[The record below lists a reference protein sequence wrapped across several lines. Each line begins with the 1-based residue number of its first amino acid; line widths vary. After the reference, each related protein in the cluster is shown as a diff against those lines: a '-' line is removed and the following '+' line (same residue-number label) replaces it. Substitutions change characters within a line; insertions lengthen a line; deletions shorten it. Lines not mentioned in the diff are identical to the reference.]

1 MRERTEQEWIRLLK
15 DSKELDP
22 DPEYVQKTREKI
34 LSEARK
40 SSSSVK
46 KRSWKTI
53 WPTMVAVCLAAV
65 LTITVLNHQE
75 PTPQPSF
82 STYSHPEPISKP
94 IQVNKDTE
102 VFIYN
107 THSWESFETREIN
120 GYNKK
125 KNVQTV
131 SKSLEHYLEQESI
144 PTTIDDTDYT
154 KLLMEKDMELQDSYE
169 LSRKSVQNAVQAYPK
184 VQLVLDIHRDD
195 AVGER
200 ETTTTKING
209 KNVAKVQFFVS
220 NTHPSYEENLKVAA
234 QLDRILNEM
243 YPGISRGILKERE
256 RPYHNPVS
264 YNQDL
269 HPGALLINIGGVE
282 NTLKEEERTTKI
294 LATVIKRALQE
305 QQN

>member
-15 DSKELDP
+15 ESKELDP
-22 DPEYVQKTREKI
+22 DPEYVRKTREKI

-40 SSSSVK
+40 SPSSVR

-53 WPTMVAVCLAAV
+53 WPTMMAICLVAV
-65 LTITVLNHQE
+65 LTITVLNHQA
-75 PTPQPSF
+75 PTPQTSLPTS
-82 STYSHPEPISKP
+82 SHPEPVSKS

-107 THSWESFETREIN
+107 THSWESFETKKIN
-120 GYNKK
+120 GYNQE

-131 SKSLEHYLEQESI
+131 AKSLGRYLTQESV

-154 KLLMEKDMELQDSYE
+154 KLLMEKDMDFQDSYE
-169 LSRKSVQNAVQAYPK
+169 LSRKSVQKAVQAHPK

-200 ETTTTKING
+200 ETTTTKIDG
-209 KNVAKVQFFVS
+209 KDAAKVQFFVS
-220 NTHPSYEENLKVAA
+220 NTHPSYEGNLKVATH
-234 QLDRILNEM
+234 LDRILNEM
-243 YPGISRGILKERE
+243 YPGISRGILKEGDS
-256 RPYHNPVS
+256 PYHNPVS

-294 LATVIKRALQE
+294 LATAIKRALQE

>member
-15 DSKELDP
+15 ESKELDP
-22 DPEYVQKTREKI
+22 DPEYVRKTREKI

-40 SSSSVK
+40 SPSSVK
-46 KRSWKTI
+46 KRSWKTL
-53 WPTMVAVCLAAV
+53 WPTMIAVCLAAV
-65 LTITVLNHQE
+65 LTITVLNHQVPKPQSSS
-75 PTPQPSF
+75 PTS
-82 STYSHPEPISKP
+82 SHHEPISKS

-107 THSWESFETREIN
+107 THSWESFETKKIN
-120 GYNKK
+120 GYNRK

-131 SKSLEHYLEQESI
+131 AKSLGHYLTKESV

-154 KLLMEKDMELQDSYE
+154 KLLMEKDMNFQDSYE
-169 LSRKSVQNAVQAYPK
+169 LSRKSVQKAVQAYPK

-195 AVGER
+195 AIGER
-200 ETTTTKING
+200 ETTTTKVNG

-220 NTHPSYEENLKVAA
+220 NTHLSYEENLKTAVK
-234 QLDRILNEM
+234 LDRILNEI
-243 YPGISRGILKERE
+243 YPGISRGILKEDE

-294 LATVIKRALQE
+294 LANVIKHTLQE
-305 QQN
+305 Q

>member
-15 DSKELDP
+15 ESKELDP
-22 DPEYVQKTREKI
+22 DREYVRKTREKI

-40 SSSSVK
+40 SPSSVR

-53 WPTMVAVCLAAV
+53 WPTMMAVCLAAV
-65 LTITVLNHQE
+65 LAITVLNYKT
-75 PTPQPSF
+75 PTPQPLS
-82 STYSHPEPISKP
+82 STYSHPEPISNP
-94 IQVNKDTE
+94 IEVNKDTE

-107 THSWESFETREIN
+107 THSRESFETKEIN
-120 GYNKK
+120 DYNRK

-131 SKSLEHYLEQESI
+131 AKSLGHYLKQESI
-144 PTTIDDTDYT
+144 TTTIDDTDYT
-154 KLLMEKDMELQDSYE
+154 QLLMEKDMDFQDSYD

-184 VQLVLDIHRDD
+184 VQFVLDIHRDD

-200 ETTTTKING
+200 EKTTTKIDG
-209 KNVAKVQFFVS
+209 KNAAKIQFFVS
-220 NTHPSYEENLKVAA
+220 NTHPSYEENLKVAE

-243 YPGISRGILKERE
+243 YPGISRGILKEGE

-294 LATVIKRALQE
+294 LAAAIKHALNE
-305 QQN
+305 Q